1 MRSHNEAQNDS
12 DLITRLDIS
21 VERTSTVELQKA
33 DFSAESELPAV
44 WTSIIEVF
52 RFVKKFSSTEKA
64 ASAAFCC
71 HTFCI
76 VSDLCLIPKYQ

>member
-1 MRSHNEAQNDS
+1 M
-12 DLITRLDIS
+12 L
-21 VERTSTVELQKA
+21 
-33 DFSAESELPAV
+33 AV